1 MSKLY
6 WNPRHL
12 RIRFRGKP
20 IRVRVRLIS
29 RDRVW
34 VQGVSKNMRWF
45 EGVVPYDN
53 IIVGHW

>member
-20 IRVRVRLIS
+20 IRVRVWFIG
-29 RDRVW
+29 RDGVW
-34 VQGVSKNMRWF
+34 IQGVSKNMQWLQRH
-45 EGVVPYDN
+45 VPYED